1 MLSFSAIVCTRYTDI
16 LVRNQQKKKK
26 RVNNLVNG
34 MTGVAW
40 NSHGLTFST
49 VEDCFSGQEIHS

>member
-1 MLSFSAIVCTRYTDI
+1 MYTLYRYPGQKPT
-16 LVRNQQKKKK
+16 KKKK